1 MEGDP
6 IASKECST
14 SQLKTL
20 GMRSSRLNGADALFR
35 VGAAGRLCILLM
47 DFSLDLF
54 FSDLRSFISMR
65 SSHLDGSELLEN
77 AARPYS
83 HTDTDLPGQHR
94 TQQIIHK

>member
-6 IASKECST
+6 IASKECSS

-20 GMRSSRLNGADALFR
+20 GMRSSRFGGGDALSR
-35 VGAAGRLCILLM
+35 VGAAGWRYILLM

-54 FSDLRSFISMR
+54 FTDLRSFISMR

-83 HTDTDLPGQHR
+83 LSNTDLPG
-94 TQQIIHK
+94 